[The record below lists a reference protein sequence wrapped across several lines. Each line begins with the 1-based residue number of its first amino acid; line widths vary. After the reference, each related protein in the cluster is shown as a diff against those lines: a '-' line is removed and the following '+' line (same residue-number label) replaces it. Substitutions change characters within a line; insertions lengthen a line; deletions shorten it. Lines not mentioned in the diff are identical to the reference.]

1 MSSQTDVHHD
11 AQHADDGE
19 VHAHISSVPFYVAV
33 FVGLLILTVATVGQS
48 YVDLG
53 KANLIFVI
61 LIATMKASLVVT
73 FFMHLK
79 WDNKFNAL
87 IFLSTIFFI
96 GVFFAYTL
104 NDTGKLIL
112 TTIGCA
118 CMFLVIK
125 FFEYKH
131 KFEGGLL
138 PGRFYHP
145 HAEHLAANSPALP
158 DNTGTFFSIYFMMT
172 GVHGIH
178 VQIGRA
184 HV

>member
-1 MSSQTDVHHD
+1 MAYRTDAHEHV
-11 AQHADDGE
+11 DDGA

-33 FVGLLILTVATVGQS
+33 FVGLLCLTLITVGQS

-96 GVFFAYTL
+96 GVFFAYTM
-104 NDTGKLIL
+104 NDTDRRGELDGDQNTKVSPKTGLDAP
-112 TTIGCA
+112 GG
-118 CMFLVIK
+118 
-125 FFEYKH
+125 FEPPPAH
-131 KFEGGLL
+131 ADEHGANQGGDHGAAPPSLST
-138 PGRFYHP
+138 PP
-145 HAEHLAANSPALP
+145 EHGGGEAPA
-158 DNTGTFFSIYFMMT
+158 
-172 GVHGIH
+172 HH
-178 VQIGRA
+178 
-184 HV
+184 

>member
-1 MSSQTDVHHD
+1 MSSQTDAHAAGHE
-11 AQHADDGE
+11 HADDGA

-33 FVGLLILTVATVGQS
+33 FVGLLLLTLATVGQS

-104 NDTGKLIL
+104 NDTDKRGELDPDQNVHVWEK
-112 TTIGCA
+112 TGEQA
-118 CMFLVIK
+118 P
-125 FFEYKH
+125 
-131 KFEGGLL
+131 GGLVKVEHAA
-138 PGRFYHP
+138 PGASGEHGGMP
-145 HAEHLAANSPALP
+145 APGGEHAPAPGGEHG
-158 DNTGTFFSIYFMMT
+158 GTP
-172 GVHGIH
+172 VPQH
-178 VQIGRA
+178 
-184 HV
+184 

>member
-1 MSSQTDVHHD
+1 MSSQTDASHGEH
-11 AQHADDGE
+11 HADDGA

-33 FVGLLILTVATVGQS
+33 FVGLLCLTIATVGQS

-104 NDTGKLIL
+104 NDTDKRGELDPDQNVHVWQK
-112 TTIGCA
+112 TGDHA
-118 CMFLVIK
+118 P
-125 FFEYKH
+125 
-131 KFEGGLL
+131 GGFV
-138 PGRFYHP
+138 G
-145 HAEHLAANSPALP
+145 HAAASGSAADEHGAAPAP
-158 DNTGTFFSIYFMMT
+158 SGGASAAP
-172 GVHGIH
+172 
-178 VQIGRA
+178 A
-184 HV
+184 HH

>member
-1 MSSQTDVHHD
+1 MSTDVGHGP
-11 AQHADDGE
+11 QHADDGA

-33 FVGLLILTVATVGQS
+33 FLGLLCLTVITVGQS

-104 NDTGKLIL
+104 NDTDKRGELDADQNVHVWEK
-112 TTIGCA
+112 TGEEA
-118 CMFLVIK
+118 P
-125 FFEYKH
+125 
-131 KFEGGLL
+131 GGMAKKEPHTASSTHGNDQSPP
-138 PGRFYHP
+138 PGADP
-145 HAEHLAANSPALP
+145 HGGMP
-158 DNTGTFFSIYFMMT
+158 
-172 GVHGIH
+172 
-178 VQIGRA
+178 VQQ
-184 HV
+184 H